1 MSIIKNTATISL
13 SILMALT
20 SGQVVFAEGEDET
33 SNSSVEKDETV
44 YAFLNSDGSLKKATV
59 SEWLHSEG
67 GFDQIEDESILS
79 DITNIKGDEVP
90 EVNGNKLI
98 WNSTN
103 EDIYYQ
109 GSTNKELPL
118 SMEVSYYF
126 DGNKVNPEDILGK
139 SGALEVRIKIINN
152 EEKTQVIKGRTKYIS
167 SLFPVAV
174 ITDLKTDIFKD
185 IEANDATIINE
196 SKNQILTFATVSGA
210 SQMLAESDIDT
221 LNDISDKLKDEFV
234 IKANVTDFEMPSILM
249 AASSMTDVDHENMN
263 SDKLNKL
270 TDGVNSL
277 KDATA
282 EILDGTV
289 KLHDA
294 NIELNDKMGEFQSSY
309 AKFQDGINTAKNS
322 QGDIVDGAKQIN
334 EGITQMKAL
343 MELLTSQLGS
353 LSMDEIGNLLTS
365 AGTTISSLPETV
377 NTLKSMK
384 DQLEEAKTK
393 LSTLSKTIY
402 AQYTTEKNAA
412 ETTALLKKQFAK
424 PALKSLSEQLG
435 KAVDNSTLSIPL
447 TLTDDDKKTI
457 ANTIKEHISANVNQ
471 EGLAEADAA
480 TNIVSDLAKLK
491 AMEAGCAEDNEACK
505 AQALTD
511 AQKEFGAFTDKIPNN
526 ISASVDTEAI
536 SDGLTKLIA
545 SKVPGIQSEVKT
557 AVKTQLGAAL
567 NADDAQNNLAAGAYK
582 ASKVIV
588 QNVAT
593 STQDSLTNELTAMQD
608 QLDSA
613 INLCDTMT
621 SSVNGLLD
629 QAKNIDLNK
638 VNSLGSSLQAAGPG
652 IDKLIEGSSKLYD
665 GTKSM
670 QNGLNTLSSS
680 SNDVTDA
687 INKFKD
693 ATQEL
698 AEQTGNLNSGV
709 QEFSTD
715 GIDKLSTEVD
725 NAIGDLDTVLDTANA
740 TLDQSID
747 YSNYAG
753 AGENMKTT
761 VKFIMKTDEVKKPKD
776 TVINEDSDISKTSST
791 LLERIANLFKH

>member
-33 SNSSVEKDETV
+33 NDSSVEKDETV

-67 GFDQIEDESILS
+67 GFDQVEDESILS

-139 SGALEVRIKIINN
+139 SGALEVHIKIINN

-249 AASSMTDVDHENMN
+249 AASSMTDVDHEDMN

-343 MELLTSQLGS
+343 MESLTSQLGS

-365 AGTTISSLPETV
+365 AGTTVSSLPETKK
-377 NTLKSMK
+377 TLNSMK
-384 DQLEEAKTK
+384 DQLEEAKK
-393 LSTLSKTIY
+393 QLSTLSDTIY
-402 AQYTTEKNAA
+402 AQYITEENKAN
-412 ETTALLKKQFAK
+412 TTALLKEKFAK

-447 TLTDDDKKTI
+447 TLTDADKETI
-457 ANTIKEHISANVNQ
+457 ADTI
-471 EGLAEADAA
+471 A
-480 TNIVSDLAKLK
+480 TNISLDTTKEGFTNAAGNIIADLVTLK
-491 AMEAGCAEDNEACK
+491 SANCAEAEDSEGCI
-505 AQALTD
+505 AQAKKD
-511 AQKEFGAFTDKIPNN
+511 AQDEFGALTNEIANSIN
-526 ISASVDTEAI
+526 VDSKAI
-536 SDGLTKLIA
+536 NDGLKALID
-545 SKVPGIQSEVKT
+545 SKVPGIQKEVKT

-567 NADDAQNNLAAGAYK
+567 NTDDAQNNLAAGAYK
-582 ASKVIV
+582 ASTVIV
-588 QNVAT
+588 QNVAK
-593 STQDSLTNELTAMQD
+593 STQASLTDELTAMQG

-621 SSVNGLLD
+621 SSVNSLLD
-629 QAKNIDLNK
+629 QAKNVDLNK
-638 VNSLGSSLQAAGPG
+638 VSSLGSSLQAAGPG

-670 QNGLNTLSSS
+670 QDGLNTLSSS

-740 TLDQSID
+740 TLDQSIE

-776 TVINEDSDISKTSST
+776 TAINEDSDISKTSST

>member
-67 GFDQIEDESILS
+67 GFDQVEDESILS

-249 AASSMTDVDHENMN
+249 AASSMTDVDHEDMN

-282 EILDGTV
+282 EILDGTI

-343 MELLTSQLGS
+343 MESLTSQLGS
-353 LSMDEIGNLLTS
+353 LSMDEIGSLLTS
-365 AGTTISSLPETV
+365 AGTTVSSLPETV
-377 NTLKSMK
+377 KTLNSMK
-384 DQLEEAKTK
+384 AQLEAAKTQ

-412 ETTALLKKQFAK
+412 ETTALLKEQFAQ
-424 PALKSLSEQLG
+424 PALNSLSEQLG

-447 TLTDDDKKTI
+447 TLTDDDKEKIAQTI
-457 ANTIKEHISANVNQ
+457 AENISLDTTKEGFTNAAGTIIA
-471 EGLAEADAA
+471 
-480 TNIVSDLAKLK
+480 DLAKLK
-491 AMEAGCAEDNEACK
+491 AMEAGCTENDKGCIDTANK
-505 AQALTD
+505 AAQDEFDALS
-511 AQKEFGAFTDKIPNN
+511 KEIANS
-526 ISASVDTEAI
+526 ISVKSKAI
-536 SDGLTKLIA
+536 NDGLTSLID

-567 NADDAQNNLAAGAYK
+567 NTDDAQNNLAASAYK
-582 ASKVIV
+582 ASTVIV

-593 STQDSLTNELTAMQD
+593 STQASLTDELTAMQG

-621 SSVNGLLD
+621 NSVNSLLD

-638 VNSLGSSLQAAGPG
+638 VNSLGSSLQSAGPG

-670 QNGLNTLSSS
+670 QDGLNTLSSS

-693 ATQEL
+693 ATQKL

-740 TLDQSID
+740 TLDQSIE

>member
-67 GFDQIEDESILS
+67 GFDQVEDESILS

-152 EEKTQVIKGRTKYIS
+152 EEKTQIIKGRTKYIS

-185 IEANDATIINE
+185 IEADDATIINE
-196 SKNQILTFATVSGA
+196 SKNQIITFATVSGA

-234 IKANVTDFEMPSILM
+234 IKANVIDFEMPSILM
-249 AASSMTDVDHENMN
+249 AASSMTDVDHEDMN

-343 MELLTSQLGS
+343 MESLTSQLGS

-365 AGTTISSLPETV
+365 AGATVSSLPETV
-377 NTLKSMK
+377 NTLNSMK
-384 DQLEEAKTK
+384 TQLEAAKK
-393 LSTLSKTIY
+393 QLSTLSDTIY
-402 AQYTTEKNAA
+402 AQYITEENAA
-412 ETTALLKKQFAK
+412 NTTALLKEQFAK

-435 KAVDNSTLSIPL
+435 TAVDNSTLSIPL
-447 TLTDDDKKTI
+447 TLTDADKEAIAQTI
-457 ANTIKEHISANVNQ
+457 AKNISLDTTKEGFTNAAGTIIADLVTLKSANCT
-471 EGLAEADAA
+471 E
-480 TNIVSDLAKLK
+480 
-491 AMEAGCAEDNEACK
+491 AEDKEGCIAK
-505 AQALTD
+505 AQAD
-511 AQKEFGAFTDKIPNN
+511 AQAELGALTNEIANS
-526 ISASVDTEAI
+526 ISVDSKAI
-536 SDGLTKLIA
+536 NDGLTSLIA

-557 AVKTQLGAAL
+557 AVKTQLNDAL
-567 NADDAQNNLAAGAYK
+567 NSDTAQNDLAKGAYK
-582 ASKVIV
+582 ASTVIV
-588 QNVAT
+588 QNVAK
-593 STQDSLTNELTAMQD
+593 STQASLTDELTAMQG

-670 QNGLNTLSSS
+670 QDGLNTLSSS

-776 TVINEDSDISKTSST
+776 TVINEDSDISTTSST

>member
-1 MSIIKNTATISL
+1 
-13 SILMALT
+13 
-20 SGQVVFAEGEDET
+20 
-33 SNSSVEKDETV
+33 
-44 YAFLNSDGSLKKATV
+44 
-59 SEWLHSEG
+59 
-67 GFDQIEDESILS
+67 
-79 DITNIKGDEVP
+79 
-90 EVNGNKLI
+90 
-98 WNSTN
+98 
-103 EDIYYQ
+103 
-109 GSTNKELPL
+109 
-118 SMEVSYYF
+118 MEVSYYF

-152 EEKTQVIKGRTKYIS
+152 EEKTKVIKGRTKYIS

-249 AASSMTDVDHENMN
+249 AASSMTDVDHEDMN

-343 MELLTSQLGS
+343 MESLTSQLSS

-365 AGTTISSLPETV
+365 AGTTVSSLPETV
-377 NTLKSMK
+377 NTLNSMK
-384 DQLEEAKTK
+384 AQLEAAKTQ
-393 LSTLSKTIY
+393 LSTLSDTIY

-412 ETTALLKKQFAK
+412 DTTALLKEQFAK
-424 PALKSLSEQLG
+424 PALNSLSEQLG
-435 KAVDNSTLSIPL
+435 KAVDNSALSIPL

-457 ANTIKEHISANVNQ
+457 ADTI
-471 EGLAEADAA
+471 A
-480 TNIVSDLAKLK
+480 TNISLDTNKEGFTNAADTIIADLVKLK
-491 AMEAGCAEDNEACK
+491 SANCAEAEDSEGCIATAKAN
-505 AQALTD
+505 AQAEFD
-511 AQKEFGAFTDKIPNN
+511 ALSKEIANSI
-526 ISASVDTEAI
+526 SVDSKAI
-536 SDGLTKLIA
+536 NDGLTSLIA

-567 NADDAQNNLAAGAYK
+567 NTDDAQNNLAAGAYK
-582 ASKVIV
+582 ASTVIV
-588 QNVAT
+588 QNVAK
-593 STQDSLTNELTAMQD
+593 STQASLTDELTAMQG

-670 QNGLNTLSSS
+670 QDGLNTLSSS

-776 TVINEDSDISKTSST
+776 TAINEDSDISKTSST

>member
-67 GFDQIEDESILS
+67 GFDQVEDESILS

-249 AASSMTDVDHENMN
+249 AASSMTDVDHEDMN

-343 MELLTSQLGS
+343 MESLTSQLGS

-365 AGTTISSLPETV
+365 AGTTVSSLPETV
-377 NTLKSMK
+377 NTLNSMK
-384 DQLEEAKTK
+384 AQLEAAKK
-393 LSTLSKTIY
+393 QLSTLSDTIY
-402 AQYTTEKNAA
+402 AQYTTEENAA
-412 ETTALLKKQFAK
+412 NTTVLLKEQFAK

-435 KAVDNSTLSIPL
+435 TAVDNSTLSIPL
-447 TLTDDDKKTI
+447 TLTDDDKEKIADTI
-457 ANTIKEHISANVNQ
+457 AKNISLDTTKEGFTNAAGTIIADLVTLKSANC
-471 EGLAEADAA
+471 D
-480 TNIVSDLAKLK
+480 K
-491 AMEAGCAEDNEACK
+491 AEDSEGCIATAK
-505 AQALTD
+505 KD
-511 AQKEFGAFTDKIPNN
+511 AQDEFDALSKEIANS
-526 ISASVDTEAI
+526 ISVNSKAI
-536 SDGLTKLIA
+536 NDGLTSLIA

-557 AVKTQLGAAL
+557 AVKTQLNDAL
-567 NADDAQNNLAAGAYK
+567 NSDTAQNDLAKGAYK
-582 ASKVIV
+582 ASTVIV
-588 QNVAT
+588 QNVT
-593 STQDSLTNELTAMQD
+593 KSTQASLTDELTAMQG

-638 VNSLGSSLQAAGPG
+638 VSSLGSSLQSAGPG

-670 QNGLNTLSSS
+670 QDGLNTLSSS

-776 TVINEDSDISKTSST
+776 TAINEDSDISKTSST

>member
-1 MSIIKNTATISL
+1 MSIIKNTAAISL

-33 SNSSVEKDETV
+33 NDSSVEKDETV

-67 GFDQIEDESILS
+67 GFDQVEDESILS

-139 SGALEVRIKIINN
+139 SGALEVHIKIINN

-249 AASSMTDVDHENMN
+249 AASSMTDVDHEDMN

-343 MELLTSQLGS
+343 MESLTSQLGS

-365 AGTTISSLPETV
+365 AGATVSSLPETV
-377 NTLKSMK
+377 NTLNSMK
-384 DQLEEAKTK
+384 AQLEAAKK
-393 LSTLSKTIY
+393 QLSTLSDTIY
-402 AQYTTEKNAA
+402 AQYTTEENAA
-412 ETTALLKKQFAK
+412 NTTALLKEQFAK

-435 KAVDNSTLSIPL
+435 TAVDNSTLSIPL
-447 TLTDDDKKTI
+447 TLTDADKEAIAQTI
-457 ANTIKEHISANVNQ
+457 AKNISLDTTKEGFTNAAGTIIADLVTLKSANCT
-471 EGLAEADAA
+471 E
-480 TNIVSDLAKLK
+480 
-491 AMEAGCAEDNEACK
+491 AEDKEGCIAK
-505 AQALTD
+505 AQAD
-511 AQKEFGAFTDKIPNN
+511 AQAELGALTNEIANS
-526 ISASVDTEAI
+526 ISVDSKAI
-536 SDGLTKLIA
+536 NDGLTSLIA

-557 AVKTQLGAAL
+557 AVKTQLGSNL
-567 NADDAQNNLAAGAYK
+567 NTDDAQNNLAKGAYK
-582 ASKVIV
+582 ASTVIV
-588 QNVAT
+588 QNVAK
-593 STQDSLTNELTAMQD
+593 STQASLTDELTAMQG

-629 QAKNIDLNK
+629 QAKNVDLNK
-638 VNSLGSSLQAAGPG
+638 VSSLGSSLQAAGPG
-652 IDKLIEGSSKLYD
+652 IDKLIEGSSKLYN

-670 QNGLNTLSSS
+670 QDGLNTLSSS

-776 TVINEDSDISKTSST
+776 TVINEDSDISTTSST

>member
-20 SGQVVFAEGEDET
+20 SGQVVFAEGENET
-33 SNSSVEKDETV
+33 NDSSVEKDETV

-67 GFDQIEDESILS
+67 GFDQVEDESILS

-90 EVNGNKLI
+90 EVNGNKVI

-139 SGALEVRIKIINN
+139 SGALEVHIKIINN

-185 IEANDATIINE
+185 IEADDATIINE

-249 AASSMTDVDHENMN
+249 AASSMTDVDHEDMN

-343 MELLTSQLGS
+343 MESLTSQLGS

-365 AGTTISSLPETV
+365 AGTTVSSLPETV
-377 NTLKSMK
+377 KTLNSMK
-384 DQLEEAKTK
+384 TQLEDAKK
-393 LSTLSKTIY
+393 QLSTLSDTIY
-402 AQYTTEKNAA
+402 AQYITEENAA
-412 ETTALLKKQFAK
+412 NTTALLKEQFAK
-424 PALKSLSEQLG
+424 PTLKSLSEQLG

-447 TLTDDDKKTI
+447 TLTDADKEAI
-457 ANTIKEHISANVNQ
+457 ANTIKGSISANVNQ
-471 EGLAEADAA
+471 EGLAGAA
-480 TNIVSDLAKLK
+480 TGIVSDLAKLK
-491 AMEAGCAEDNEACK
+491 AIEAGCTEDDEACK
-505 AQALTD
+505 AQALAD
-511 AQKEFGAFTDKIPNN
+511 AKEEFGAFTAQIPNN

-536 SDGLTKLIA
+536 SNGLTALIA

-557 AVKTQLGAAL
+557 AVKTQLNDAL
-567 NADDAQNNLAAGAYK
+567 NSDTAQNDLAKGAYK
-582 ASKVIV
+582 ASTVIV
-588 QNVAT
+588 QNVAK
-593 STQDSLTNELTAMQD
+593 STQASLTDELTAMQG

-670 QNGLNTLSSS
+670 QDGLNKLSSS

-725 NAIGDLDTVLDTANA
+725 NAIGPRYCIRYSKCYSR
-740 TLDQSID
+740 SI
-747 YSNYAG
+747 Y
-753 AGENMKTT
+753 
-761 VKFIMKTDEVKKPKD
+761 
-776 TVINEDSDISKTSST
+776 
-791 LLERIANLFKH
+791 

>member
-1 MSIIKNTATISL
+1 MSIIKNTAAISL

-33 SNSSVEKDETV
+33 NDSSVEKDETV

-59 SEWLHSEG
+59 SEWLHNEG
-67 GFDQIEDESILS
+67 GFDQVEDESILS

-139 SGALEVRIKIINN
+139 SGALEVCIKIINN

-185 IEANDATIINE
+185 IEADDATIINE

-249 AASSMTDVDHENMN
+249 AASSMTDVDHEDMN

-343 MELLTSQLGS
+343 MESLTSQLGS

-365 AGTTISSLPETV
+365 AGTTVSSLPETV
-377 NTLKSMK
+377 NTLNSMK
-384 DQLEEAKTK
+384 AQLEAAKK
-393 LSTLSKTIY
+393 QLSTLSDTIY
-402 AQYTTEKNAA
+402 AQYTTEENAA
-412 ETTALLKKQFAK
+412 NTTALLKEQFAK

-435 KAVDNSTLSIPL
+435 TAVDNSTLSIPL
-447 TLTDDDKKTI
+447 TLTDDDKETI
-457 ANTIKEHISANVNQ
+457 AQTIAKNISLDTTKESFANAAGTIIADLVTLKSANC
-471 EGLAEADAA
+471 AEAEDSEGCIAKAKKDAQ
-480 TNIVSDLAKLK
+480 DEL
-491 AMEAGCAEDNEACK
+491 G
-505 AQALTD
+505 ALTNEI
-511 AQKEFGAFTDKIPNN
+511 ANSI
-526 ISASVDTEAI
+526 SVDSKAI
-536 SDGLTKLIA
+536 NDGLTSLIDD
-545 SKVPGIQSEVKT
+545 KVSDSDIQNEVKT

-567 NADDAQNNLAAGAYK
+567 NTDDAQNNLAAGAYK
-582 ASKVIV
+582 ASTDIV
-588 QNVAT
+588 KNVAK
-593 STQDSLTNELTAMQD
+593 STQASLTDELTAMQG

-670 QNGLNTLSSS
+670 QDGLNTLSSS

-776 TVINEDSDISKTSST
+776 TAINEDSDISKTSST

>member
-33 SNSSVEKDETV
+33 NDSSVEKDETV

-67 GFDQIEDESILS
+67 GFDQVEDESILS

-185 IEANDATIINE
+185 IEADDATIINE

-249 AASSMTDVDHENMN
+249 AASSMTDVDHEDMN

-343 MELLTSQLGS
+343 MESLTSQLGS

-365 AGTTISSLPETV
+365 ASTTVSSLPETV
-377 NTLKSMK
+377 NTLNSMK
-384 DQLEEAKTK
+384 AQLEAAKK
-393 LSTLSKTIY
+393 QLSTLSDTIY
-402 AQYTTEKNAA
+402 AQYTTEENAA
-412 ETTALLKKQFAK
+412 NTTALLKEQFAK

-435 KAVDNSTLSIPL
+435 TAVDNSTLSIPL
-447 TLTDDDKKTI
+447 TLTDADKEAI
-457 ANTIKEHISANVNQ
+457 ANTIKGSISADVNQ
-471 EGLAEADAA
+471 EGLASAA
-480 TNIVSDLAKLK
+480 TGIVSDLAKLK
-491 AMEAGCAEDNEACK
+491 AIEAGCTEDDEACK
-505 AQALTD
+505 AQALAD
-511 AQKEFGAFTDKIPNN
+511 AKEEFGAFTAQIPNN

-536 SDGLTKLIA
+536 SNGLTAFIA

-567 NADDAQNNLAAGAYK
+567 NTDDAQNNLAAGAYK
-582 ASKVIV
+582 ASTVIV
-588 QNVAT
+588 QNVAK
-593 STQDSLTNELTAMQD
+593 STQASLTDELTAMQG

-629 QAKNIDLNK
+629 QAKNVDLNK
-638 VNSLGSSLQAAGPG
+638 VSSLGSSLQAAGPG

-670 QNGLNTLSSS
+670 QDGLNKLSSS

-740 TLDQSID
+740 TLDQSIE

-776 TVINEDSDISKTSST
+776 TVINEDSDISTTSST

>member
-67 GFDQIEDESILS
+67 GFDQVEDESILS

-185 IEANDATIINE
+185 IEADDATIINE

-234 IKANVTDFEMPSILM
+234 IKANVIDFEMPSILM
-249 AASSMTDVDHENMN
+249 AASSMTDVDHEDMN

-343 MELLTSQLGS
+343 MESLTSQLGS

-365 AGTTISSLPETV
+365 AGTTVSSLPETV
-377 NTLKSMK
+377 NTLNSMK
-384 DQLEEAKTK
+384 TQLEAAKK
-393 LSTLSKTIY
+393 QLSTLSDTIY
-402 AQYTTEKNAA
+402 AQYTTEENAA
-412 ETTALLKKQFAK
+412 NTTALLKEQFAK

-435 KAVDNSTLSIPL
+435 TAVDNSTLSIPL
-447 TLTDDDKKTI
+447 TLTDADKEAIAQTI
-457 ANTIKEHISANVNQ
+457 AKNISLDTTKEGFTNAAGTIIADLVTLKSANC
-471 EGLAEADAA
+471 AEAEDSEGC
-480 TNIVSDLAKLK
+480 IAKAK
-491 AMEAGCAEDNEACK
+491 AD
-505 AQALTD
+505 AQA
-511 AQKEFGAFTDKIPNN
+511 EFGALTNEIANS
-526 ISASVDTEAI
+526 ISVDSKAI
-536 SDGLTKLIA
+536 NDGLTSLIA

-557 AVKTQLGAAL
+557 AVKTQLGSNL
-567 NADDAQNNLAAGAYK
+567 NTDDAQNNLAAGAYK
-582 ASKVIV
+582 ASTVIV
-588 QNVAT
+588 QNVAK
-593 STQDSLTNELTAMQD
+593 STQASLTDELTAMQG

-638 VNSLGSSLQAAGPG
+638 VSSLGSSLQAAGPG

-670 QNGLNTLSSS
+670 QDGLNTLSSS

-740 TLDQSID
+740 TLDQSIE

-776 TVINEDSDISKTSST
+776 TVINEDSDISTTSST

>member
-13 SILMALT
+13 SILLALT

-67 GFDQIEDESILS
+67 GFDQVEDESILS

-126 DGNKVNPEDILGK
+126 DGNKVNPEDILDK

-152 EEKTQVIKGRTKYIS
+152 EEKSQVIKGRTKYIS

-185 IEANDATIINE
+185 IEAKDATIINE

-249 AASSMTDVDHENMN
+249 AASSMTDVDHEEMN

-343 MELLTSQLGS
+343 MESLTSQLGS

-365 AGTTISSLPETV
+365 AGTTVSSLPETV
-377 NTLKSMK
+377 KTLNAMK
-384 DQLEEAKTK
+384 TQLEAAKTQ
-393 LSTLSKTIY
+393 LSTLSDTIY
-402 AQYTTEKNAA
+402 AQYITEENAA
-412 ETTALLKKQFAK
+412 NTTALLKEQFAK

-435 KAVDNSTLSIPL
+435 TAVDNSTLSIPL
-447 TLTDDDKKTI
+447 SLTNEDKALIAQTI
-457 ANTIKEHISANVNQ
+457 TKNISANVNND
-471 EGLAEADAA
+471 GLADAA
-480 TNIVSDLAKLK
+480 STVVSDLAKLK
-491 AMEAGCAEDNEACK
+491 AIEKDCGEDDEACK
-505 AQALTD
+505 AEALTD
-511 AQKEFGAFTDKIPNN
+511 AQAEFGTFASQIPNN
-526 ISASVDTEAI
+526 ISANVDTEAI
-536 SDGLTKLIA
+536 SNGLTSLIA
-545 SKVPGIQSEVKT
+545 SKVPAIESTVKT
-557 AVKTQLGAAL
+557 AVKTQLGNNL
-567 NADDAQNNLAAGAYK
+567 NTDDAQNNLATGAYK
-582 ASKVIV
+582 VSTVIV
-588 QNVAT
+588 QNVAK
-593 STQDSLTNELTAMQD
+593 STQTALTDELTAMQG

-613 INLCDTMT
+613 IALCDTMT
-621 SSVNGLLD
+621 KSVNGLLD

-638 VNSLGSSLQAAGPG
+638 INSLGSSLQAAGPG

-670 QNGLNTLSSS
+670 QDGLNTLSSS

-715 GIDKLSTEVD
+715 GIDKLSAEVD

-740 TLDQSID
+740 TLDQSIE

-776 TVINEDSDISKTSST
+776 IVINEDSDISKTSST

>member
-185 IEANDATIINE
+185 IEAKDATIINE

-249 AASSMTDVDHENMN
+249 AASSMTDVDHEDMN

-343 MELLTSQLGS
+343 MESLTSQLGS

-365 AGTTISSLPETV
+365 AGSTVSSLPETV
-377 NTLKSMK
+377 KTLNSMK
-384 DQLEEAKTK
+384 AQLEAAKK
-393 LSTLSKTIY
+393 QLSTLSDTIY

-412 ETTALLKKQFAK
+412 DTTALLKEQFAK

-447 TLTDDDKKTI
+447 TLTDADKKTI
-457 ANTIKEHISANVNQ
+457 ADTIKGSISANVNQ
-471 EGLAEADAA
+471 EGLSSAA
-480 TNIVSDLAKLK
+480 TDIVSDLAKLK

-593 STQDSLTNELTAMQD
+593 STQASLTDELTAMQG

-670 QNGLNTLSSS
+670 QDGLNTLSSS

-776 TVINEDSDISKTSST
+776 TAINEDSDISKTSST

>member
-1 MSIIKNTATISL
+1 MSIIKNTAAISL

-33 SNSSVEKDETV
+33 NDSSVEKDETV

-67 GFDQIEDESILS
+67 GFDQVEDESILS

-185 IEANDATIINE
+185 IEADDATIINE

-249 AASSMTDVDHENMN
+249 AASSMTDVDHEDMN

-343 MELLTSQLGS
+343 MESLTSQLGS

-365 AGTTISSLPETV
+365 AGTTVSSLPETV
-377 NTLKSMK
+377 NTLNSMK
-384 DQLEEAKTK
+384 AQLEAAKK
-393 LSTLSKTIY
+393 QLSTLSDTIY
-402 AQYTTEKNAA
+402 AQYITEENAA
-412 ETTALLKKQFAK
+412 NTTVLLKEQFAK

-435 KAVDNSTLSIPL
+435 TAVDNSTLSIPL
-447 TLTDDDKKTI
+447 TLTDDDKKNI
-457 ANTIKEHISANVNQ
+457 ANKITESISANVNQ
-471 EGLAEADAA
+471 EGLADAA
-480 TNIVSDLAKLK
+480 TDIVSDLAKLK
-491 AMEAGCAEDNEACK
+491 AMEAGCAEDEACK
-505 AQALTD
+505 ATALTK
-511 AQKEFGAFTDKIPNN
+511 AQEEFGTFTSKIPDN
-526 ISASVDTEAI
+526 ISASVNTEAI
-536 SDGLTKLIA
+536 SDSLTKLIA

-557 AVKTQLGAAL
+557 AVKTQLNDAL
-567 NADDAQNNLAAGAYK
+567 NSDTAQNDLAKGAYK
-582 ASKVIV
+582 ASTVIV
-588 QNVAT
+588 QNVAK
-593 STQDSLTNELTAMQD
+593 STQASLTDELTAMQG

-638 VNSLGSSLQAAGPG
+638 VSSLGSSLQAAGPG
-652 IDKLIEGSSKLYD
+652 IDKLIEGSSKLYN

-670 QNGLNTLSSS
+670 QDGLNTLSSS

-776 TVINEDSDISKTSST
+776 TVINEDSDISTTSST

>member
-1 MSIIKNTATISL
+1 MSIIKNTAAISL

-33 SNSSVEKDETV
+33 NDSSVEKDETV

-59 SEWLHSEG
+59 SEWLHNEG
-67 GFDQIEDESILS
+67 GFDQVEDESILN

-152 EEKTQVIKGRTKYIS
+152 EEKTQIIKGRTKYIS

-185 IEANDATIINE
+185 IEADDATIINE

-249 AASSMTDVDHENMN
+249 AASSMTDVDHEDMN

-343 MELLTSQLGS
+343 MESLTSQLGS

-365 AGTTISSLPETV
+365 AGTTVSSLPETV
-377 NTLKSMK
+377 NTLNSMK
-384 DQLEEAKTK
+384 AQLEAAKK
-393 LSTLSKTIY
+393 QLSTLSDTIY
-402 AQYTTEKNAA
+402 AQYTTEENAA
-412 ETTALLKKQFAK
+412 NTTALLKEQFAK

-435 KAVDNSTLSIPL
+435 TAVDNSTLSIPL
-447 TLTDDDKKTI
+447 TLTDADKETI
-457 ANTIKEHISANVNQ
+457 AQTIAKNISLDTTKEGFANAAGTIIADLVTLKSAKC
-471 EGLAEADAA
+471 AEAEDSEGCIAKAKEAA
-480 TNIVSDLAKLK
+480 QDEL
-491 AMEAGCAEDNEACK
+491 G
-505 AQALTD
+505 ALTNEI
-511 AQKEFGAFTDKIPNN
+511 ANSI
-526 ISASVDTEAI
+526 SVDSKAI
-536 SDGLTKLIA
+536 NDGLTSLIA

-567 NADDAQNNLAAGAYK
+567 NTDDAQNNLAAGAYK
-582 ASKVIV
+582 ASTVIV
-588 QNVAT
+588 QNVAK
-593 STQDSLTNELTAMQD
+593 STQASLTDELTAMQG

-629 QAKNIDLNK
+629 QAKNVDLNK
-638 VNSLGSSLQAAGPG
+638 VSSLGSSLQAAGPG

-670 QNGLNTLSSS
+670 QDGLNTLSSS

-776 TVINEDSDISKTSST
+776 TVVNEDSDISKTSST

>member
-33 SNSSVEKDETV
+33 NDSSVEKDETV

-67 GFDQIEDESILS
+67 GFDQVEDESILS

-185 IEANDATIINE
+185 IEADDATIINE

-249 AASSMTDVDHENMN
+249 AASSMTDVDHEDMN

-309 AKFQDGINTAKNS
+309 AKFHDGINTAKNS

-343 MELLTSQLGS
+343 MESLTSQLGS

-365 AGTTISSLPETV
+365 AGTTVSSLPETV
-377 NTLKSMK
+377 NTLNSMK
-384 DQLEEAKTK
+384 AQLEAAKK
-393 LSTLSKTIY
+393 QLSTLSDTIY
-402 AQYTTEKNAA
+402 AQYTTEENAA
-412 ETTALLKKQFAK
+412 NTTALLKEQFAK

-435 KAVDNSTLSIPL
+435 TAVDNSTLSIPL
-447 TLTDDDKKTI
+447 TLTDADKEAIAQTI
-457 ANTIKEHISANVNQ
+457 AKNISLDTTKEGFANAAGTIIADLVTLKSANC
-471 EGLAEADAA
+471 
-480 TNIVSDLAKLK
+480 AK
-491 AMEAGCAEDNEACK
+491 AEDSEGCIATAK
-505 AQALTD
+505 KD
-511 AQKEFGAFTDKIPNN
+511 AQDEFDALSKEIANS
-526 ISASVDTEAI
+526 ISINSKAI
-536 SDGLTKLIA
+536 NDGLTSLIA

-567 NADDAQNNLAAGAYK
+567 NTDDAQNNLAAGAYK
-582 ASKVIV
+582 ASTVIV
-588 QNVAT
+588 QNVAK
-593 STQDSLTNELTAMQD
+593 STQASLTDELTAMQD

-613 INLCDTMT
+613 ISLCDTMT
-621 SSVNGLLD
+621 KSVNGLLD

-670 QNGLNTLSSS
+670 QDGLNTLSSS

-776 TVINEDSDISKTSST
+776 TVINEDSDISTTSST

>member
-249 AASSMTDVDHENMN
+249 AASSMTDVDHEDMN

-343 MELLTSQLGS
+343 MESLTSQLSS

-365 AGTTISSLPETV
+365 AGTTVSSLPETV
-377 NTLKSMK
+377 NTLNSMK
-384 DQLEEAKTK
+384 AQLEAAKTQ
-393 LSTLSKTIY
+393 LSTLSDTIY

-412 ETTALLKKQFAK
+412 DTTALLKEQFAK

-435 KAVDNSTLSIPL
+435 TAVDNSTLSIPL
-447 TLTDDDKKTI
+447 TLTDADKKTI
-457 ANTIKEHISANVNQ
+457 ADTI
-471 EGLAEADAA
+471 A
-480 TNIVSDLAKLK
+480 TNISLDTTKEGFTNAAGTIIADLVKLK
-491 AMEAGCAEDNEACK
+491 SANCAEAEDSEGCIATAKAN
-505 AQALTD
+505 AQAEFD
-511 AQKEFGAFTDKIPNN
+511 ALSKEIANSI
-526 ISASVDTEAI
+526 SVDSKAI
-536 SDGLTKLIA
+536 NDGLTSLIA

-567 NADDAQNNLAAGAYK
+567 NTDDAQNNLAAGAYK
-582 ASKVIV
+582 ASTVIV
-588 QNVAT
+588 QNVA
-593 STQDSLTNELTAMQD
+593 
-608 QLDSA
+608 
-613 INLCDTMT
+613 
-621 SSVNGLLD
+621 
-629 QAKNIDLNK
+629 K
-638 VNSLGSSLQAAGPG
+638 SSL
-652 IDKLIEGSSKLYD
+652 
-665 GTKSM
+665 
-670 QNGLNTLSSS
+670 
-680 SNDVTDA
+680 SN
-687 INKFKD
+687 
-693 ATQEL
+693 
-698 AEQTGNLNSGV
+698 
-709 QEFSTD
+709 
-715 GIDKLSTEVD
+715 
-725 NAIGDLDTVLDTANA
+725 
-740 TLDQSID
+740 
-747 YSNYAG
+747 
-753 AGENMKTT
+753 
-761 VKFIMKTDEVKKPKD
+761 
-776 TVINEDSDISKTSST
+776 
-791 LLERIANLFKH
+791 

>member
-152 EEKTQVIKGRTKYIS
+152 EEKTKVIKGRTKYIS

-185 IEANDATIINE
+185 IEAEDATIINE

-249 AASSMTDVDHENMN
+249 AASSMTDVDHEDMN

-322 QGDIVDGAKQIN
+322 QGDIVGGAKQIN

-343 MELLTSQLGS
+343 MESLTNQLGS

-365 AGTTISSLPETV
+365 AGTTVSSLPETV
-377 NTLKSMK
+377 NTLNSMK
-384 DQLEEAKTK
+384 AQLEAAKTQ
-393 LSTLSKTIY
+393 LSTLSDTIY

-412 ETTALLKKQFAK
+412 DTTALLKEQFAK
-424 PALKSLSEQLG
+424 PALNSLSEQLG
-435 KAVDNSTLSIPL
+435 KAVDNSALSIPL
-447 TLTDDDKKTI
+447 TLTDADKEKIAQTI
-457 ANTIKEHISANVNQ
+457 AENISLDTTKEGFTNAAGTIIADLVTLKSAKCD
-471 EGLAEADAA
+471 E
-480 TNIVSDLAKLK
+480 
-491 AMEAGCAEDNEACK
+491 AEDKEGCIAAANK
-505 AQALTD
+505 AAQDELGALTNEI
-511 AQKEFGAFTDKIPNN
+511 ANSI
-526 ISASVDTEAI
+526 SVDSKAI
-536 SDGLTKLIA
+536 NDGLTSLIA

-567 NADDAQNNLAAGAYK
+567 NTDDAQNNLAADAYK
-582 ASKVIV
+582 ASTVIV
-588 QNVAT
+588 QNVAE
-593 STQDSLTNELTAMQD
+593 STQASLTDELTAMQG

-670 QNGLNTLSSS
+670 QDGLNTLSSS

-776 TVINEDSDISKTSST
+776 TAINEDSDISKTSST

>member
-1 MSIIKNTATISL
+1 
-13 SILMALT
+13 
-20 SGQVVFAEGEDET
+20 
-33 SNSSVEKDETV
+33 
-44 YAFLNSDGSLKKATV
+44 
-59 SEWLHSEG
+59 
-67 GFDQIEDESILS
+67 
-79 DITNIKGDEVP
+79 
-90 EVNGNKLI
+90 
-98 WNSTN
+98 
-103 EDIYYQ
+103 
-109 GSTNKELPL
+109 
-118 SMEVSYYF
+118 MEVSYYF

-185 IEANDATIINE
+185 IEADDATIINE
-196 SKNQILTFATVSGA
+196 SKNQIITFATVSGA

-234 IKANVTDFEMPSILM
+234 IKANVIDFEMPSILM
-249 AASSMTDVDHENMN
+249 AASSMTDVDHEDMN

-343 MELLTSQLGS
+343 MESLTSQLGS

-365 AGTTISSLPETV
+365 AGATVSSLPETV
-377 NTLKSMK
+377 NTLNSMK
-384 DQLEEAKTK
+384 TQLEAAKK
-393 LSTLSKTIY
+393 QLSTLSDTIY
-402 AQYTTEKNAA
+402 AQYITEENAA
-412 ETTALLKKQFAK
+412 NTTALLKEQFAK

-435 KAVDNSTLSIPL
+435 TAVDNSTLSIPL
-447 TLTDDDKKTI
+447 TLTDADKEAIAQTI
-457 ANTIKEHISANVNQ
+457 AKNISLDTTKEGFTNAAGTIIADLVTLKSANCT
-471 EGLAEADAA
+471 E
-480 TNIVSDLAKLK
+480 
-491 AMEAGCAEDNEACK
+491 AEDKEVCIAK
-505 AQALTD
+505 AQAD
-511 AQKEFGAFTDKIPNN
+511 AQAELGALTNEIANS
-526 ISASVDTEAI
+526 ISVDSKAI
-536 SDGLTKLIA
+536 NDGLTSLIA

-557 AVKTQLGAAL
+557 AVKTQLNDAL
-567 NADDAQNNLAAGAYK
+567 NSDTAQNDLAKGAYK
-582 ASKVIV
+582 ASTVIV
-588 QNVAT
+588 QNVAK
-593 STQDSLTNELTAMQD
+593 STQASLTDELTAMQG

-670 QNGLNTLSSS
+670 QDGLNTLSSS

-776 TVINEDSDISKTSST
+776 TVINEDSDISTTSST

>member
-67 GFDQIEDESILS
+67 GFDQVEDESILS

-103 EDIYYQ
+103 
-109 GSTNKELPL
+109 
-118 SMEVSYYF
+118 
-126 DGNKVNPEDILGK
+126 EDILGK

-185 IEANDATIINE
+185 IEADDATIINE

-249 AASSMTDVDHENMN
+249 AASSMTDVDHEDMN

-365 AGTTISSLPETV
+365 AGTTVSSLPETV
-377 NTLKSMK
+377 KTLNSMK
-384 DQLEEAKTK
+384 AQLEAAKTQ
-393 LSTLSKTIY
+393 LSTLSDTIY

-412 ETTALLKKQFAK
+412 DTTALLKEQFAK

-435 KAVDNSTLSIPL
+435 TAVDNSKLSIPL
-447 TLTDDDKKTI
+447 TLTDEDKALIAQTI
-457 ANTIKEHISANVNQ
+457 TKNISANVNND
-471 EGLAEADAA
+471 GLANAA
-480 TNIVSDLAKLK
+480 STVVSDLAKLK
-491 AMEAGCAEDNEACK
+491 AIEAGCAEDNEACK

-511 AQKEFGAFTDKIPNN
+511 AQKEFGAFTAQIPNN
-526 ISASVDTEAI
+526 ISANVNTEAI
-536 SDGLTKLIA
+536 SNGLTSLIA
-545 SKVPGIQSEVKT
+545 SKVPGIESTVKT
-557 AVKTQLGAAL
+557 AVKTQLGNNL
-567 NADDAQNNLAAGAYK
+567 NTDDAQNNLAAGAYK
-582 ASKVIV
+582 ASTDIV
-588 QNVAT
+588 KNVAK
-593 STQDSLTNELTAMQD
+593 STQASLTDELTAMQG

-621 SSVNGLLD
+621 KSVNGLLD
-629 QAKNIDLNK
+629 QAENIDLNK
-638 VNSLGSSLQAAGPG
+638 VNSLGSSLQSAGPG

-670 QNGLNTLSSS
+670 QDGLNTLSSS

-776 TVINEDSDISKTSST
+776 TAINEDSDISKTSST

>member
-152 EEKTQVIKGRTKYIS
+152 EEKTKVIKGRTKYIS

-174 ITDLKTDIFKD
+174 ITDLKTDTFKD
-185 IEANDATIINE
+185 IEAEDATIINE

-249 AASSMTDVDHENMN
+249 AASSMTDVDHEDMN

-322 QGDIVDGAKQIN
+322 QGDIVGGAKQIN

-343 MELLTSQLGS
+343 MESLTNQLGS

-365 AGTTISSLPETV
+365 AGTTVSSLPETV
-377 NTLKSMK
+377 NTLNSMK
-384 DQLEEAKTK
+384 AQLEAAKTQ
-393 LSTLSKTIY
+393 LSTLSDTIY

-412 ETTALLKKQFAK
+412 NTTALLKEQFAK
-424 PALKSLSEQLG
+424 PALNSLSEQLG
-435 KAVDNSTLSIPL
+435 TAVDNSTLSIPL
-447 TLTDDDKKTI
+447 TLTDDDKARIAKTI
-457 ANTIKEHISANVNQ
+457 SGSISANVNQ
-471 EGLAEADAA
+471 EGLASAA
-480 TNIVSDLAKLK
+480 TDIVSDLAKLK
-491 AMEAGCAEDNEACK
+491 AAGCAEDDEACK
-505 AQALTD
+505 AKALTD
-511 AQKEFGAFTDKIPNN
+511 AQEEFGTFTSKIPGY

-536 SDGLTKLIA
+536 SKDLTSLIA
-545 SKVPGIQSEVKT
+545 SKVPGIQKEVKT

-567 NADDAQNNLAAGAYK
+567 NTDDAQNNLAAGAYK

-588 QNVAT
+588 QNVAK
-593 STQDSLTNELTAMQD
+593 STQASLTDELTAMQG

-621 SSVNGLLD
+621 SSVNSLLD

-670 QNGLNTLSSS
+670 QDGLNTLSSS

-776 TVINEDSDISKTSST
+776 TVINEDSDISTTSST

>member
-33 SNSSVEKDETV
+33 NDSSVEKDETV

-67 GFDQIEDESILS
+67 GFDQVEDESILS

-139 SGALEVRIKIINN
+139 SGALEVHIKIINN

-185 IEANDATIINE
+185 IEADDATIINE

-249 AASSMTDVDHENMN
+249 AASSMTDVDHEDMN

-343 MELLTSQLGS
+343 MESLTSQLGS

-365 AGTTISSLPETV
+365 AGTTVSSLPETV
-377 NTLKSMK
+377 NTLNSMK
-384 DQLEEAKTK
+384 TQLEAAKK
-393 LSTLSKTIY
+393 QLSTLSDTIY
-402 AQYTTEKNAA
+402 AQYTTEENAA
-412 ETTALLKKQFAK
+412 NTTALLKEQFAK
-424 PALKSLSEQLG
+424 PTLKSLSEQLG

-447 TLTDDDKKTI
+447 TLTDADKEAI
-457 ANTIKEHISANVNQ
+457 ANTIKGSISANVNQ
-471 EGLAEADAA
+471 EGLADAA
-480 TNIVSDLAKLK
+480 TDIVSDLAKLK
-491 AMEAGCAEDNEACK
+491 AMEAGCTEDNEACK

-511 AQKEFGAFTDKIPNN
+511 AQKEFGAFTTQIPNN
-526 ISASVDTEAI
+526 ISAGVDTEAI
-536 SDGLTKLIA
+536 SNGLTGLIA

-557 AVKTQLGAAL
+557 AVKTQLNDAL
-567 NADDAQNNLAAGAYK
+567 NSDTAQNDLAKGAYE
-582 ASKVIV
+582 ASTVIV
-588 QNVAT
+588 QNVAK
-593 STQDSLTNELTAMQD
+593 STQASLTDELTAMQG

-629 QAKNIDLNK
+629 QAKNVDLNK
-638 VNSLGSSLQAAGPG
+638 VSSLGSSLQAAGPG

-670 QNGLNTLSSS
+670 QDGLNTLSSS

-776 TVINEDSDISKTSST
+776 TAINEDSDISKTSST

>member
-152 EEKTQVIKGRTKYIS
+152 EEKTKVIKGRTKYIS

-185 IEANDATIINE
+185 IEAEDATIINE

-249 AASSMTDVDHENMN
+249 AASSMTDVDHEDMN

-322 QGDIVDGAKQIN
+322 QGDIVGGAKQIN

-343 MELLTSQLGS
+343 MESLTNQLGS

-365 AGTTISSLPETV
+365 AGTTVSSLPETV
-377 NTLKSMK
+377 NTLNSMK
-384 DQLEEAKTK
+384 AQLEAAKTQ
-393 LSTLSKTIY
+393 LSTLSDTIY

-412 ETTALLKKQFAK
+412 DTTALLKEQFAK
-424 PALKSLSEQLG
+424 PALNILSEQLG
-435 KAVDNSTLSIPL
+435 KAVDNSALSIPL
-447 TLTDDDKKTI
+447 TLTDADKEKIAQTI
-457 ANTIKEHISANVNQ
+457 AENISLDTTKEGFTNAAGTIIADLVKLKSANC
-471 EGLAEADAA
+471 AEAEDSEGCIA
-480 TNIVSDLAKLK
+480 TAK
-491 AMEAGCAEDNEACK
+491 AN
-505 AQALTD
+505 AQAEFD
-511 AQKEFGAFTDKIPNN
+511 ALSKEIANS
-526 ISASVDTEAI
+526 ISVNSKAI
-536 SDGLTKLIA
+536 NDGLTSLIA

-567 NADDAQNNLAAGAYK
+567 NTDDAQNNLAAGAYK
-582 ASKVIV
+582 ASTDIV
-588 QNVAT
+588 KNVAK
-593 STQDSLTNELTAMQD
+593 STQASLTDELTAMQG

-670 QNGLNTLSSS
+670 QDGLNTLSSS

-776 TVINEDSDISKTSST
+776 TAINEDSDISKTSST

>member
-1 MSIIKNTATISL
+1 MSIIKNTAAISL

-67 GFDQIEDESILS
+67 GFDQVEDESILS

-249 AASSMTDVDHENMN
+249 AASSMTDVDHEDMN

-343 MELLTSQLGS
+343 MESLTSQLGS

-365 AGTTISSLPETV
+365 AGTTVSSLPETV

-384 DQLEEAKTK
+384 DQLEEAKTQ
-393 LSTLSKTIY
+393 LNTLSNTIY
-402 AQYTTEKNAA
+402 AKYTTKDNEAK
-412 ETTALLKKQFAK
+412 TTTLLKEQFAR

-447 TLTDDDKKTI
+447 TLTDADKEKIAQTI
-457 ANTIKEHISANVNQ
+457 AENISLDTTKEGFTNAAGTIIADLVTLKSANCEKVEDSEGCIATAKKEAQDEFDALSKEIANSISVN
-471 EGLAEADAA
+471 
-480 TNIVSDLAKLK
+480 SK
-491 AMEAGCAEDNEACK
+491 AIN
-505 AQALTD
+505 
-511 AQKEFGAFTDKIPNN
+511 
-526 ISASVDTEAI
+526 
-536 SDGLTKLIA
+536 DGLTSLIA

-567 NADDAQNNLAAGAYK
+567 NTDDAQNNLAAGAYK

-593 STQDSLTNELTAMQD
+593 STQDSLKNELTAMQG

-613 INLCDTMT
+613 INLCNTMT

-670 QNGLNTLSSS
+670 QDGLNTLSSS

-761 VKFIMKTDEVKKPKD
+761 FKFIMKTDEVKKPKD

>member
-20 SGQVVFAEGEDET
+20 SGQVFFAEGEDET
-33 SNSSVEKDETV
+33 NDSSVEKDETV

-185 IEANDATIINE
+185 IEAEDATIINE

-234 IKANVTDFEMPSILM
+234 IKANVIDFEMPSILM
-249 AASSMTDVDHENMN
+249 AASSMTDVDHEDMN

-343 MELLTSQLGS
+343 MESLTSQLGS

-365 AGTTISSLPETV
+365 AGTTVSSLPETV
-377 NTLKSMK
+377 NTLNSMK
-384 DQLEEAKTK
+384 AQLETAKK
-393 LSTLSKTIY
+393 QLSTLSDTIY
-402 AQYTTEKNAA
+402 AQYTTKENEAN
-412 ETTALLKKQFAK
+412 TTALLKEQFAK

-435 KAVDNSTLSIPL
+435 TAVDNSTLSIPL
-447 TLTDDDKKTI
+447 TLTDTDKETI
-457 ANTIKEHISANVNQ
+457 ADTIAKNISLDTTKEGFTNAAGTIIADLVTLKSANC
-471 EGLAEADAA
+471 AEAEDSEGC
-480 TNIVSDLAKLK
+480 IAKAK
-491 AMEAGCAEDNEACK
+491 AD
-505 AQALTD
+505 AQA
-511 AQKEFGAFTDKIPNN
+511 EFGALTNEIANS
-526 ISASVDTEAI
+526 ISVNSKAI
-536 SDGLTKLIA
+536 NDGLTSLIA

-567 NADDAQNNLAAGAYK
+567 NTDDAQNNLAAGAYK
-582 ASKVIV
+582 ASTVIV
-588 QNVAT
+588 QNVAK
-593 STQDSLTNELTAMQD
+593 STQASLTDELTAMQD

-613 INLCDTMT
+613 ISLCDTMT
-621 SSVNGLLD
+621 KSVNGLLD

-638 VNSLGSSLQAAGPG
+638 VSSLGSSLQAAGPG

-670 QNGLNTLSSS
+670 QDGLNTLSSS

-725 NAIGDLDTVLDTANA
+725 NAIGDLNTVLDTANA

-753 AGENMKTT
+753 ASENMKTT

-776 TVINEDSDISKTSST
+776 TAINEDSDISKTSST

>member
-33 SNSSVEKDETV
+33 NDSSVEKDETV

-67 GFDQIEDESILS
+67 GFDQVEDESILS

-185 IEANDATIINE
+185 IEADDATIINE

-221 LNDISDKLKDEFV
+221 LNDISDKLKDEFI

-249 AASSMTDVDHENMN
+249 AASSMTDVDHEDMN

-343 MELLTSQLGS
+343 MESLTSQLGS

-365 AGTTISSLPETV
+365 AGTTVSSLPETV
-377 NTLKSMK
+377 NTLNSMK
-384 DQLEEAKTK
+384 AQLETAKK
-393 LSTLSKTIY
+393 QLSTLSDTIY
-402 AQYTTEKNAA
+402 AQYTTKENEAN
-412 ETTALLKKQFAK
+412 TTALLKEQFAK
-424 PALKSLSEQLG
+424 PALNSLSEQLG
-435 KAVDNSTLSIPL
+435 KAVDNSALSIPL

-457 ANTIKEHISANVNQ
+457 ADTI
-471 EGLAEADAA
+471 A
-480 TNIVSDLAKLK
+480 TNISLDTNKEGFTNAAGTIIADLVTLKSAKCD
-491 AMEAGCAEDNEACK
+491 EAEDKEGCIAAANK
-505 AQALTD
+505 AAQDELGALTNEI
-511 AQKEFGAFTDKIPNN
+511 ANSI
-526 ISASVDTEAI
+526 SVDSKAI
-536 SDGLTKLIA
+536 NDGLTSLIA

-567 NADDAQNNLAAGAYK
+567 NTDDAQNDLAKGAYD
-582 ASKVIV
+582 ASTDIV
-588 QNVAT
+588 KNVAK
-593 STQDSLTNELTAMQD
+593 STQTALTDKLTAMQG

-629 QAKNIDLNK
+629 QAKNVDLNK
-638 VNSLGSSLQAAGPG
+638 VSSLGSSLQAAGPG

-670 QNGLNTLSSS
+670 QDGLNTLSSS

-715 GIDKLSTEVD
+715 GIDKLSAEVD

-776 TVINEDSDISKTSST
+776 TAINEDSDISKTSST

>member
-1 MSIIKNTATISL
+1 MSIIKNTAAISL

-20 SGQVVFAEGEDET
+20 SGQVVFAEGEDKT
-33 SNSSVEKDETV
+33 NDSSVEKDETV

-67 GFDQIEDESILS
+67 GFDQVEDESILS

-185 IEANDATIINE
+185 IEADDATIINE

-249 AASSMTDVDHENMN
+249 AASSMTDVDHEDMN

-343 MELLTSQLGS
+343 MESLTSQLGS

-365 AGTTISSLPETV
+365 AGTTVSSLPETV
-377 NTLKSMK
+377 NTLNSMK
-384 DQLEEAKTK
+384 TQLEAAKK
-393 LSTLSKTIY
+393 QLSTLSDTIY
-402 AQYTTEKNAA
+402 AQYTTEENAA
-412 ETTALLKKQFAK
+412 NTTALLKEQFAK

-435 KAVDNSTLSIPL
+435 TAVDNSTLSIPL
-447 TLTDDDKKTI
+447 TLTDADKEAIAQTI
-457 ANTIKEHISANVNQ
+457 AKNISLDTTKEGFANAAGTIIADLVTLKSANCDEAEDS
-471 EGLAEADAA
+471 EGCIAKAKADA
-480 TNIVSDLAKLK
+480 
-491 AMEAGCAEDNEACK
+491 
-505 AQALTD
+505 QA
-511 AQKEFGAFTDKIPNN
+511 EFGALTNEIANS
-526 ISASVDTEAI
+526 ISVDSKAI
-536 SDGLTKLIA
+536 NDGLTSLIA

-557 AVKTQLGAAL
+557 AVKTQLGSNL
-567 NADDAQNNLAAGAYK
+567 NTDDAQNNLAKGAYK
-582 ASKVIV
+582 ASTVIV
-588 QNVAT
+588 QNVAK
-593 STQDSLTNELTAMQD
+593 STQASLTDELTAMQG

-629 QAKNIDLNK
+629 QAKNVDLNK
-638 VNSLGSSLQAAGPG
+638 VSSLGSSLQAAGPG

-670 QNGLNTLSSS
+670 QDGLNTLSSS

-776 TVINEDSDISKTSST
+776 TVVNEDSDISTTSST

>member
-1 MSIIKNTATISL
+1 MSIIKNTAAISL

-20 SGQVVFAEGEDET
+20 SGQVVFAEEEDET
-33 SNSSVEKDETV
+33 NDSSVEKDETV

-67 GFDQIEDESILS
+67 GFDQVEDESILS

-139 SGALEVRIKIINN
+139 SGALEVCIKIINN

-185 IEANDATIINE
+185 IEADDATIINE

-249 AASSMTDVDHENMN
+249 AASSMTDVDHEDMN

-343 MELLTSQLGS
+343 MESLTSQLGS

-365 AGTTISSLPETV
+365 AGTTVSSLPETV
-377 NTLKSMK
+377 NTLNSMK
-384 DQLEEAKTK
+384 AQLEAAKK
-393 LSTLSKTIY
+393 QLSTLSDTIY
-402 AQYTTEKNAA
+402 AQYTTEENAA
-412 ETTALLKKQFAK
+412 NTTALLKEQFAK
-424 PALKSLSEQLG
+424 PTLKSLSEQLG

-447 TLTDDDKKTI
+447 TLTDADKEAIAQTI
-457 ANTIKEHISANVNQ
+457 AKNISLDTTKEGFANAAGTIIADLVTLKSANC
-471 EGLAEADAA
+471 AEAEDSEGC
-480 TNIVSDLAKLK
+480 IAKAK
-491 AMEAGCAEDNEACK
+491 A
-505 AQALTD
+505 D
-511 AQKEFGAFTDKIPNN
+511 AQTEFGALTSEIANS
-526 ISASVDTEAI
+526 ISVDSKAI
-536 SDGLTKLIA
+536 NDGLTSLIA

-557 AVKTQLGAAL
+557 AVKTQLNDAL
-567 NADDAQNNLAAGAYK
+567 NSDTAQNNLATGAYK
-582 ASKVIV
+582 ASTVIV
-588 QNVAT
+588 QNVAK
-593 STQDSLTNELTAMQD
+593 STQASLTDELTAMQG

-670 QNGLNTLSSS
+670 QDGLNTLSSS

-725 NAIGDLDTVLDTANA
+725 NAIGDLDAVLDTANA

-753 AGENMKTT
+753 ASENMKTT

-776 TVINEDSDISKTSST
+776 TAINEDSDISKTSST

>member
-33 SNSSVEKDETV
+33 NDSSVEKDETV

-185 IEANDATIINE
+185 IEADDATIINE

-249 AASSMTDVDHENMN
+249 AASSMTDVDHEDMN

-343 MELLTSQLGS
+343 MESLTSQLGS

-365 AGTTISSLPETV
+365 AGTTVSSLPETV
-377 NTLKSMK
+377 NTLNSMK
-384 DQLEEAKTK
+384 TQLEAAKK
-393 LSTLSKTIY
+393 QLSTLSDTIY

-412 ETTALLKKQFAK
+412 DTTALLKEQFAK
-424 PALKSLSEQLG
+424 PALNSLSEQLG

-447 TLTDDDKKTI
+447 TLTDADKEAIAQTI
-457 ANTIKEHISANVNQ
+457 AKNISLDTTKEGFANAAGTIIADLVTLKSANC
-471 EGLAEADAA
+471 AEAEDKEGCIATAKKDAQ
-480 TNIVSDLAKLK
+480 DEL
-491 AMEAGCAEDNEACK
+491 G
-505 AQALTD
+505 ALTNEI
-511 AQKEFGAFTDKIPNN
+511 ANS
-526 ISASVDTEAI
+526 ISVNSKAI
-536 SDGLTKLIA
+536 NDGLTSLIDD
-545 SKVPGIQSEVKT
+545 KVSDSDIQNEVKT

-567 NADDAQNNLAAGAYK
+567 NTDDAQNNLAKGAYK
-582 ASKVIV
+582 ASTVIV
-588 QNVAT
+588 QNVAK
-593 STQDSLTNELTAMQD
+593 STQASLTDELTAMQG

-629 QAKNIDLNK
+629 QAKNVDLNK
-638 VNSLGSSLQAAGPG
+638 VSSLGSSLQAAGPG

-670 QNGLNTLSSS
+670 QDGLNTLSSS

-776 TVINEDSDISKTSST
+776 TAINEDSDISKTSST

>member
-67 GFDQIEDESILS
+67 GFDQVEDESILS

-185 IEANDATIINE
+185 IEADDATIINE
-196 SKNQILTFATVSGA
+196 SKNQIITFATVSGA

-234 IKANVTDFEMPSILM
+234 IKANVIDFEMPSILM
-249 AASSMTDVDHENMN
+249 AASSMTDVDHEDMN

-343 MELLTSQLGS
+343 MESLTSQLGS

-365 AGTTISSLPETV
+365 AGATVSSLPETV
-377 NTLKSMK
+377 NTLNSMK
-384 DQLEEAKTK
+384 TQLEAAKK
-393 LSTLSKTIY
+393 QLSTLSDTIY
-402 AQYTTEKNAA
+402 AQYITEENAA
-412 ETTALLKKQFAK
+412 NTTALLKEQFAK

-435 KAVDNSTLSIPL
+435 TAVDNSTLSIPL
-447 TLTDDDKKTI
+447 TLTDADKEAIAQTI
-457 ANTIKEHISANVNQ
+457 AKNISLDTTKEGFTNAAGTIIADLVTLKSANCT
-471 EGLAEADAA
+471 E
-480 TNIVSDLAKLK
+480 
-491 AMEAGCAEDNEACK
+491 AEDKEVCIAK
-505 AQALTD
+505 AQAD
-511 AQKEFGAFTDKIPNN
+511 AQAELGALTNEIANS
-526 ISASVDTEAI
+526 ISVDSKAI
-536 SDGLTKLIA
+536 NDGLTSLIA

-557 AVKTQLGAAL
+557 AVKTQLNDAL
-567 NADDAQNNLAAGAYK
+567 NSDTAQNDLAKGAYK
-582 ASKVIV
+582 ASTVIV
-588 QNVAT
+588 QNVAK
-593 STQDSLTNELTAMQD
+593 STQASLTDELTAMQG

-629 QAKNIDLNK
+629 QAKNVDLNK
-638 VNSLGSSLQAAGPG
+638 VSSLGSSLQDAGPG

-670 QNGLNTLSSS
+670 QDGLNTLSSS

-776 TVINEDSDISKTSST
+776 TVINEDSDISTTSST

>member
-67 GFDQIEDESILS
+67 GFDQVEDESILS

-185 IEANDATIINE
+185 IEADDATIINE

-249 AASSMTDVDHENMN
+249 AASSMTDVDHEDMN

-365 AGTTISSLPETV
+365 AGTTVSSLPETV
-377 NTLKSMK
+377 KTLNSMK
-384 DQLEEAKTK
+384 AQLEAAKTQ
-393 LSTLSKTIY
+393 LSTLSDTIY

-412 ETTALLKKQFAK
+412 DTTALLKEQFAK

-435 KAVDNSTLSIPL
+435 TAVDNSKLSIPL
-447 TLTDDDKKTI
+447 TLTDEDKALIAQTI
-457 ANTIKEHISANVNQ
+457 TKNISANVNND
-471 EGLAEADAA
+471 GLANAA
-480 TNIVSDLAKLK
+480 STVVSDLAKLK
-491 AMEAGCAEDNEACK
+491 AIEAGCAEDNEACK

-511 AQKEFGAFTDKIPNN
+511 AQKEFGAFTAQIPNN
-526 ISASVDTEAI
+526 ISANVNTEAI
-536 SDGLTKLIA
+536 SNGLTSLIA
-545 SKVPGIQSEVKT
+545 SKVPGIESTVKT
-557 AVKTQLGAAL
+557 AVKTQLGNNL
-567 NADDAQNNLAAGAYK
+567 NTDDAQNNLAAGAYK
-582 ASKVIV
+582 ASTDIV
-588 QNVAT
+588 KNVAK
-593 STQDSLTNELTAMQD
+593 STQASLTDELTAMQG

-621 SSVNGLLD
+621 KSVNGLLD
-629 QAKNIDLNK
+629 QAENIDLNK
-638 VNSLGSSLQAAGPG
+638 VNSLGSSLQSAGPG

-670 QNGLNTLSSS
+670 QDGLNTLSSS

-776 TVINEDSDISKTSST
+776 TAINEDSDISKTSST

>member
-249 AASSMTDVDHENMN
+249 AASSMTDVDHEDMN

-343 MELLTSQLGS
+343 MKSLTSQLGS

-365 AGTTISSLPETV
+365 AGTTVSSLPETV
-377 NTLKSMK
+377 NTLNSMK
-384 DQLEEAKTK
+384 AQLEAAKTQ
-393 LSTLSKTIY
+393 LSTLSDTIY

-412 ETTALLKKQFAK
+412 DTTALLKEQFAK

-435 KAVDNSTLSIPL
+435 TAVDNSTLSIPL
-447 TLTDDDKKTI
+447 TLTDADKKTI
-457 ANTIKEHISANVNQ
+457 ADTI
-471 EGLAEADAA
+471 A
-480 TNIVSDLAKLK
+480 TNISLDTTKEGFTNAAGTIIADLVKLK
-491 AMEAGCAEDNEACK
+491 SANCAEAEDSEGCIATAKAN
-505 AQALTD
+505 AQAEFD
-511 AQKEFGAFTDKIPNN
+511 ALSKEIANSI
-526 ISASVDTEAI
+526 SVDSKAI
-536 SDGLTKLIA
+536 NDGLTSLIA

-567 NADDAQNNLAAGAYK
+567 NTDDAQNNLAAGAYK
-582 ASKVIV
+582 ASTVIV
-588 QNVAT
+588 QNVAK
-593 STQDSLTNELTAMQD
+593 STQASLTDELTAMQD

-613 INLCDTMT
+613 ISLCDKMT
-621 SSVNGLLD
+621 NSVNGLLD

-670 QNGLNTLSSS
+670 QDGLNTLSSS

-776 TVINEDSDISKTSST
+776 TAINEDSDISKTSST

>member
-1 MSIIKNTATISL
+1 
-13 SILMALT
+13 MALT

-33 SNSSVEKDETV
+33 NDSSVEKDETV

-67 GFDQIEDESILS
+67 GFDQVEDESILS

-185 IEANDATIINE
+185 IEADDATIINE

-249 AASSMTDVDHENMN
+249 AASSMTDVDHEDMN

-343 MELLTSQLGS
+343 MESLTSQLGS

-365 AGTTISSLPETV
+365 AGTTVSSLPETV
-377 NTLKSMK
+377 KTLNSMK
-384 DQLEEAKTK
+384 TQLEDAKK
-393 LSTLSKTIY
+393 QLSTLSDTIY
-402 AQYTTEKNAA
+402 AQYTTEENAA
-412 ETTALLKKQFAK
+412 NTTALLKEQFAK

-447 TLTDDDKKTI
+447 TLTDADKEAI
-457 ANTIKEHISANVNQ
+457 ANTIKGSISANVNQ
-471 EGLAEADAA
+471 EGLAGAA
-480 TNIVSDLAKLK
+480 TGIVSDLAKLK
-491 AMEAGCAEDNEACK
+491 AIEAGCTEDDEACK
-505 AQALTD
+505 AQALAD
-511 AQKEFGAFTDKIPNN
+511 AKEEFGAFTAQIPNN

-536 SDGLTKLIA
+536 SNGLTALIA

-557 AVKTQLGAAL
+557 AVKTQLNDAL
-567 NADDAQNNLAAGAYK
+567 NSDTAQNDLAKGAYK
-582 ASKVIV
+582 ASTVIV
-588 QNVAT
+588 QNVAK
-593 STQDSLTNELTAMQD
+593 STQASLTDELTAMQG

-670 QNGLNTLSSS
+670 QDGLNKLSSS

-740 TLDQSID
+740 TLDQSIE

-776 TVINEDSDISKTSST
+776 TVINEDSDISTTSST

>member
-1 MSIIKNTATISL
+1 MSIIKNTAAISL

-33 SNSSVEKDETV
+33 NDSSVEKDETV

-139 SGALEVRIKIINN
+139 SGALEVHIKIINN

-185 IEANDATIINE
+185 IEADDATIINE

-249 AASSMTDVDHENMN
+249 AASSMTDVDHEDMN

-343 MELLTSQLGS
+343 MESLTSQLGS

-365 AGTTISSLPETV
+365 AGTTVSSLPETV
-377 NTLKSMK
+377 NTLNSMK
-384 DQLEEAKTK
+384 TQLEAAKK
-393 LSTLSKTIY
+393 QLSTLSDTIY
-402 AQYTTEKNAA
+402 AQYTTEENAA
-412 ETTALLKKQFAK
+412 NTTALLKEQFAK
-424 PALKSLSEQLG
+424 PTLNSLSEQLG

-447 TLTDDDKKTI
+447 TLTDDDKKNI
-457 ANTIKEHISANVNQ
+457 ANTITESISANVNQ
-471 EGLAEADAA
+471 EGLASAA
-480 TNIVSDLAKLK
+480 TDIVSDLAKLK
-491 AMEAGCAEDNEACK
+491 AAGCADDEACK
-505 AQALTD
+505 AQALAD
-511 AQKEFGAFTDKIPNN
+511 AKEEFGAFTAQIPNN

-536 SDGLTKLIA
+536 SNGLTAFIA

-567 NADDAQNNLAAGAYK
+567 NTDDAQNNLAAGAYK
-582 ASKVIV
+582 ASTVIV
-588 QNVAT
+588 QNVAK
-593 STQDSLTNELTAMQD
+593 STQASLTDELTAMQG

-629 QAKNIDLNK
+629 QAKNVDLNK
-638 VNSLGSSLQAAGPG
+638 VSSLGSSLQAAGPG

-670 QNGLNTLSSS
+670 QDGLNTLSSS
-680 SNDVTDA
+680 SNDFTDA

-776 TVINEDSDISKTSST
+776 TAINEDSDISKTSST

>member
-1 MSIIKNTATISL
+1 MSIIKNTAAISL

-33 SNSSVEKDETV
+33 NDSSVEKDETV

-67 GFDQIEDESILS
+67 GFDQVEDESILS

-185 IEANDATIINE
+185 IEADDATIINE

-249 AASSMTDVDHENMN
+249 AASSMTDVDHEDMN

-343 MELLTSQLGS
+343 MESLTSQLGS

-365 AGTTISSLPETV
+365 AGTTVSSLPETV
-377 NTLKSMK
+377 NTLNSMK
-384 DQLEEAKTK
+384 TQLEAAKK
-393 LSTLSKTIY
+393 QLSTLSDTIY
-402 AQYTTEKNAA
+402 AQYTTEENAA
-412 ETTALLKKQFAK
+412 NTTALLKEQFAK

-435 KAVDNSTLSIPL
+435 TAVDNSTLSIPL
-447 TLTDDDKKTI
+447 TLTDADKEAI
-457 ANTIKEHISANVNQ
+457 ANTIKGSISANVNQ
-471 EGLAEADAA
+471 EGLADAA
-480 TNIVSDLAKLK
+480 TDIVSDLAKLK
-491 AMEAGCAEDNEACK
+491 AMEAGCTEDNEACK

-511 AQKEFGAFTDKIPNN
+511 AQKEFGAFTTQIPNN
-526 ISASVDTEAI
+526 ISAGVDTEAI
-536 SDGLTKLIA
+536 SNGLTGLIA

-557 AVKTQLGAAL
+557 AVKTQLNDAL
-567 NADDAQNNLAAGAYK
+567 NSDTAQNDLAKGAYE
-582 ASKVIV
+582 ASTVIV
-588 QNVAT
+588 QNVAK
-593 STQDSLTNELTAMQD
+593 STQASLTDELTAMQG

-629 QAKNIDLNK
+629 QAKNVDLNK
-638 VNSLGSSLQAAGPG
+638 VSSLGSSLQAAGPG

-670 QNGLNTLSSS
+670 QDGLNTLSSS

-776 TVINEDSDISKTSST
+776 TAINEDSDISKTSST

>member
-33 SNSSVEKDETV
+33 NDSSVEKDETV

-67 GFDQIEDESILS
+67 GFDQVEDESILS

-139 SGALEVRIKIINN
+139 SGALEVHIKIINN

-185 IEANDATIINE
+185 IEADDATIINE

-249 AASSMTDVDHENMN
+249 AASSMTDVDHEDMN

-343 MELLTSQLGS
+343 MESLTSQLGS

-365 AGTTISSLPETV
+365 AGTTVSSLPETV
-377 NTLKSMK
+377 NTLNSMK
-384 DQLEEAKTK
+384 AQLEAAKK
-393 LSTLSKTIY
+393 QLSTLSDTIY
-402 AQYTTEKNAA
+402 AQYITEENAA
-412 ETTALLKKQFAK
+412 NTTVLLKEQFAK

-435 KAVDNSTLSIPL
+435 TAVDNSTLSIPL
-447 TLTDDDKKTI
+447 TLTDADKEAIAQTI
-457 ANTIKEHISANVNQ
+457 AKNISLDTTKEGFANAAGTIIADLVTLKSAKCD
-471 EGLAEADAA
+471 E
-480 TNIVSDLAKLK
+480 
-491 AMEAGCAEDNEACK
+491 AEDKEGCIAAANK
-505 AQALTD
+505 AAQDELGALTNEI
-511 AQKEFGAFTDKIPNN
+511 ANSI
-526 ISASVDTEAI
+526 SVDSKAI
-536 SDGLTKLIA
+536 NDGLTSLIA

-567 NADDAQNNLAAGAYK
+567 NTDDAQNDLAKGAYD
-582 ASKVIV
+582 ASTDIV
-588 QNVAT
+588 KNVAK
-593 STQDSLTNELTAMQD
+593 STQTALTDKLTAMQG

-629 QAKNIDLNK
+629 QAKNVDLNK
-638 VNSLGSSLQAAGPG
+638 VSSLGSSLQAAGPG

-670 QNGLNTLSSS
+670 QDGLNTLSSS

-715 GIDKLSTEVD
+715 GIDKLSAEVD

-776 TVINEDSDISKTSST
+776 TAINEDSDISKTSST

>member
-33 SNSSVEKDETV
+33 NDSSVEKDETV

-67 GFDQIEDESILS
+67 GFDQVEDESILS

-185 IEANDATIINE
+185 IEADDATIINE

-249 AASSMTDVDHENMN
+249 AASSMTDVDHEDMN

-309 AKFQDGINTAKNS
+309 AKFHDGINTAKNS

-343 MELLTSQLGS
+343 MESLTSQLGS

-365 AGTTISSLPETV
+365 AGTTVSSLPETV
-377 NTLKSMK
+377 NTLNSMK
-384 DQLEEAKTK
+384 AQLEAAKK
-393 LSTLSKTIY
+393 QLSTLSDTIY
-402 AQYTTEKNAA
+402 AQYTTEENAA
-412 ETTALLKKQFAK
+412 NTTALLKEQFAK

-435 KAVDNSTLSIPL
+435 TAVDNSTLSIPL
-447 TLTDDDKKTI
+447 TLTDADKEAIAQTI
-457 ANTIKEHISANVNQ
+457 AKNISLDTTKEGFANAAGTIIADLVTLKSANC
-471 EGLAEADAA
+471 
-480 TNIVSDLAKLK
+480 AK
-491 AMEAGCAEDNEACK
+491 AEDSEGCIATAK
-505 AQALTD
+505 KD
-511 AQKEFGAFTDKIPNN
+511 AQDEFDALSKEIANS
-526 ISASVDTEAI
+526 ISINSKAI
-536 SDGLTKLIA
+536 NDGLTSLIA

-567 NADDAQNNLAAGAYK
+567 NTDDAQNNLAAGAYK
-582 ASKVIV
+582 ASTVIV
-588 QNVAT
+588 QNVAK
-593 STQDSLTNELTAMQD
+593 STQASLTDELTAMQD

-613 INLCDTMT
+613 ISLCDTMT
-621 SSVNGLLD
+621 KSVNGLLD

-670 QNGLNTLSSS
+670 QDGLNTLSSS

-776 TVINEDSDISKTSST
+776 TVVNEDSDISTTSST